1 MTETHRY
8 KNYTAIEFDRPLD
21 RVLRLT
27 LNNPERMNS
36 LDARGHAEL
45 AEVWREIDTDPEVSA
60 VVILSL
66 IHI

>member
-45 AEVWREIDTDPEVSA
+45 AEAVSYTHLTLPTNREV
-60 VVILSL
+60 
-66 IHI
+66 

>member
-45 AEVWREIDTDPEVSA
+45 AEVWREIDT
-60 VVILSL
+60 IRK
-66 IHI
+66 